1 MLLGAPA
8 TALAGSPT
16 GGAAAPSGGL
26 VPPASLLGGPPPSAA
41 AAEGPP
47 GPGTL
52 ESLPG
57 GAMLGT
63 VELVRGRLTRAEA
76 GRPVVLAIL
85 EAGRGWV
92 NLGAA
97 RADAVGGFVVAWRP
111 RHPGRFLLR
120 ASAPGTSVRPIAPV
134 EVYLPV
140 VATWFGPGS
149 YGSRTAC
156 GEILTPDLVG
166 VAHRSLPC
174 GTMVDIVYGNQAL
187 SVPVVDRGPFTSGV
201 SYDLTAATAQALGVS
216 ETVHIGAVPVRGAAP
231 PG

>member
-16 GGAAAPSGGL
+16 GGVTAPL
-26 VPPASLLGGPPPSAA
+26 APLAPLLGGTPPSAA
-41 AAEGPP
+41 VAQGPP

-52 ESLPG
+52 GSPPG
-57 GAMLGT
+57 GAMLGA
-63 VELVRGRLTRAEA
+63 VALVRGRLTPAQA
-76 GRPVVLAIL
+76 GRSVVLAIL

-97 RADAVGGFVVAWRP
+97 RADAAGGFVVAWRP
-111 RHPGRFLLR
+111 KHLGRVLLR
-120 ASAPGTSVRPIAPV
+120 ASAPGTSLRPTAPA

-156 GEILTPDLVG
+156 GQILTPDLVG

-174 GTMVDIVYGNQAL
+174 GTMVDIVYGNQAI
-187 SVPVVDRGPFTSGV
+187 SVPVVDRGPFTAGV
-201 SYDLTAATAQALGVS
+201 SYDLTAATAQALGVTD
-216 ETVHIGAVPVRGAAP
+216 TVHIGAVAVRGATP
-231 PG
+231 TG